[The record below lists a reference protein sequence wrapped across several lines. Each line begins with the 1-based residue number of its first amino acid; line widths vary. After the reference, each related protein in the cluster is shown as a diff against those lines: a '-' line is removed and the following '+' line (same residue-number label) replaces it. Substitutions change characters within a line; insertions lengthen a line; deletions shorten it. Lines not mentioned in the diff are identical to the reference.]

1 MPVYNIRTKRFR
13 SNDLNPTFL
22 WQCRSGHINEKRIQ
36 KLHSDGLLNSFD
48 YESYE
53 TCESCL
59 LGKMTKAPFTGHSE
73 RTSDLL
79 GLIHTDDVGQ

>member
-1 MPVYNIRTKRFR
+1 M
-13 SNDLNPTFL
+13 FL
-22 WQCRSGHINEKRIQ
+22 WHCRLGHKNEKRIQ

-59 LGKMTKAPFTGHSE
+59 LEKMTKAPFTDTM
-73 RTSDLL
+73 R
-79 GLIHTDDVGQ
+79 GLVTYWALYIQMYVGQ